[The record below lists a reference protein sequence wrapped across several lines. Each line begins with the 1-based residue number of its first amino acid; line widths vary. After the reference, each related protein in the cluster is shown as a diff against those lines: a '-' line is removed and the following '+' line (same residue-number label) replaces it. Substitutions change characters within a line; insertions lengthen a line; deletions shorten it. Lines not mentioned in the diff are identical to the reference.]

1 MLKKLTIS
9 TLLVLSQV
17 AQVTYAES
25 NAAYK
30 PAYKPK
36 DKQCLQAAI
45 LAEARG
51 TNQATMQNV
60 ADVVVNR
67 ARIQSKSVCSV
78 LKQPKQFAKFNHRRL
93 TDRKN
98 KSEKELEDL
107 ENSSR
112 IASATLAAGS
122 KNKQILFFHT
132 KKKNY
137 AWTRKLKQVKQDKY
151 HRYYA
156 VAE

>member
-1 MLKKLTIS
+1 MLKKIAVTA
-9 TLLVLSQV
+9 LLALSQA
-17 AQVTYAES
+17 AQVTYA
-25 NAAYK
+25 A
-30 PAYKPK
+30 PQTTYKPK

-67 ARIQSKSVCSV
+67 ARLQDKSVCSI
-78 LKQPKQFAKFNHRRL
+78 LKQPKQFAKFNHSRL

-112 IASATLAAGS
+112 IASATLATGS

-156 VAE
+156 LSE

>member
-1 MLKKLTIS
+1 MIKKLTII
-9 TLLVLSQV
+9 TLIALS
-17 AQVTYAES
+17 QVTYAS
-25 NAAYK
+25 PKAT
-30 PAYKPK
+30 YKPK